1 MMDQDLG
8 VLYDILDYELQK
20 SKSGDELK
28 ESVIALERKYTKHGV
43 NIRTKQKG
51 EGEDFKKKA
60 KVSGEI
66 RKERKSDEGV
76 KKASQRGCLEQF
88 NFRSQSSSLKK
99 KPRRKIF
106 PILRA
111 LRK

>member
-1 MMDQDLG
+1 M
-8 VLYDILDYELQK
+8 
-20 SKSGDELK
+20 
-28 ESVIALERKYTKHGV
+28 TGV

-88 NFRSQSSSLKK
+88 NFQSQSSSLKK
-99 KPRRKIF
+99 KAKKEDLPNTESTSKVENASEVENSTPAEVFSDPSLLQIF
-106 PILRA
+106 RIREKEVTQL
-111 LRK
+111 